1 MLSARERAPL
11 QPLVRGAGSGGA
23 ARAAAP
29 LLCSS
34 PRSIHSPISD
44 TMRAAQRAGGGGAAM
59 GVESRRVTH
68 GSGVPRP
75 LLLRP
80 NRRISL
86 CFTARPHSSVHSHT
100 HLPLFILARLL
111 VLNAGG
117 RTGDL
122 REMGE
127 DVYRRKRDVRG
138 GGLTTS
144 SASGSLASVPAW
156 RYNMLQQATQ
166 WRLVSH
172 PAPP

>member
-29 LLCSS
+29 PPCSS
-34 PRSIHSPISD
+34 PRSIHDPIAD
-44 TMRAAQRAGGGGAAM
+44 TMRAAQRAAGGAAAM

-68 GSGVPRP
+68 GRGAPRP
-75 LLLRP
+75 LLLRA

-86 CFTARPHSSVHSHT
+86 CFTARPHSSVHTHT

-122 REMGE
+122 RRWARMSSGGKGPCA
-127 DVYRRKRDVRG
+127 RRAGYIQCLDG
-138 GGLTTS
+138 MCTM
-144 SASGSLASVPAW
+144 W
-156 RYNMLQQATQ
+156 QYNSTAA
-166 WRLVSH
+166 V
-172 PAPP
+172 

>member
-29 LLCSS
+29 PPCSS
-34 PRSIHSPISD
+34 PRSIHDPIAD
-44 TMRAAQRAGGGGAAM
+44 TMRAAQRAAGGAATM

-68 GSGVPRP
+68 GRGAPRP
-75 LLLRP
+75 LLLRA

-86 CFTARPHSSVHSHT
+86 CFTARPHSSVHTHT

-122 REMGE
+122 GEMGE
-127 DVYRRKRDVRG
+127 DVLRRERAVSTEGWLHPMPRWDVYHVAVQLNG
-138 GGLTTS
+138 GSVRRTT
-144 SASGSLASVPAW
+144 
-156 RYNMLQQATQ
+156 
-166 WRLVSH
+166 H